1 MKLTASKSILAQIN
15 ELKSSKD
22 FKSPEE
28 IQKKLSELQSR
39 ITTSQIIEKEME
51 KFQSDPDYLTD
62 QEIKVCQEMIKDVEK
77 LQQFHKISLN
87 IDF

>member
-51 KFQSDPDYLTD
+51 KIQSDPDYLTD
-62 QEIKVCQEMIKDVEK
+62 QEIKVCQKMIKDVEESK
-77 LQQFHKISLN
+77 QFFQISLN
-87 IDF
+87 INF

>member
-1 MKLTASKSILAQIN
+1 MKLAASKSILAQIN

-39 ITTSQIIEKEME
+39 ITTSQEIEKEME

-87 IDF
+87 INF

>member
-15 ELKSSKD
+15 ELKRSKD

-39 ITTSQIIEKEME
+39 ITTSQEIEKEME

>member
-1 MKLTASKSILAQIN
+1 MKLAASKSILAQIN

-39 ITTSQIIEKEME
+39 ITTSQEIEKEME

>member
-51 KFQSDPDYLTD
+51 KTQSDPDYLTD
-62 QEIKVCQEMIKDVEK
+62 QEIKVCQKMIKDVEESK
-77 LQQFHKISLN
+77 QFFQISLN
-87 IDF
+87 INF

>member
-39 ITTSQIIEKEME
+39 ITTSQEIEKEME

>member
-51 KFQSDPDYLTD
+51 KTQSDPDYLTD
-62 QEIKVCQEMIKDVEK
+62 QEIKICQKMIKDVEQSK
-77 LQQFHKISLN
+77 QFFQISLN
-87 IDF
+87 INF

>member
-51 KFQSDPDYLTD
+51 KTQSDPDYLTD
-62 QEIKVCQEMIKDVEK
+62 QEIKICQKMIKDVEESK
-77 LQQFHKISLN
+77 RFCQISLN
-87 IDF
+87 INF